1 MVKRISYSRG
11 ISYLRSFF
19 AASHFCDGHLD
30 HKSAISLFICE
41 NWSCLNVASF
51 FYSVWFVTLLII
63 ENDEVYPHLTSSH
76 GEKEPDTGRTMGKD
90 S

>member
-1 MVKRISYSRG
+1 MVISIIKVPLAACSSVRIG
-11 ISYLRSFF
+11 
-19 AASHFCDGHLD
+19 
-30 HKSAISLFICE
+30 
-41 NWSCLNVASF
+41 NVASF

>member
-1 MVKRISYSRG
+1 M
-11 ISYLRSFF
+11 L
-19 AASHFCDGHLD
+19 HL
-30 HKSAISLFICE
+30 
-41 NWSCLNVASF
+41 F

-76 GEKEPDTGRTMGKD
+76 GEKEPDTGRTKGKD